1 MKKTY
6 IVYAAFDIHGNC
18 LYVGEGKP
26 DRYKHITSGVSH
38 VYEANKWHFKKKF
51 IDVRILHEGLTKDQ
65 AVKLEKVE
73 ILNLHPTWNKSNC
86 IDRAKLVSYA
96 LEQLKVAI
104 RDNNKSIKTK
114 EYSQLCKDLCN
125 LMSYDGVAV
134 ILRGQQ
140 WTEVKTA
147 VGFLSYLASDHE
159 HYYRPMKQVFDV
171 KRDTKSGSYRVT
183 LIGWEG

>member
-6 IVYAAFDIHGNC
+6 IVYAAFDSHGNC

-65 AVKLEKVE
+65 AVRLEKVE

-86 IDRAKLVSYA
+86 TDRAKLVSYA
-96 LEQLKVAI
+96 LEKLKVAI

-125 LMSYDGVAV
+125 LMTYDGVAV
-134 ILRGQQ
+134 ILRG
-140 WTEVKTA
+140 
-147 VGFLSYLASDHE
+147 
-159 HYYRPMKQVFDV
+159 
-171 KRDTKSGSYRVT
+171 
-183 LIGWEG
+183 

>member
-73 ILNLHPTWNKSNC
+73 ILNPHPTWNKSNC

-104 RDNNKSIKTK
+104 RGNNKSIKTK

-134 ILRGQQ
+134 IYM
-140 WTEVKTA
+140 A
-147 VGFLSYLASDHE
+147 
-159 HYYRPMKQVFDV
+159 
-171 KRDTKSGSYRVT
+171 
-183 LIGWEG
+183 